1 MIRRL
6 TVFFSIALLT
16 ACSSILQ
23 RPEPPQVALA
33 GITLTEANL
42 FEQTFVLKL
51 RVNNPN
57 SFDLPIKALRYQLDL
72 ADREF
77 MRGQSATAV
86 TIPRFGNA
94 HVEVE
99 AHTNLLEL
107 MRQIGSLSESDRLRY
122 RLRGELTAGE
132 ASFTLPFDRSG
143 EYDFSG
149 LGRML
154 PK

>member
-1 MIRRL
+1 MIRR
-6 TVFFSIALLT
+6 FSVLIFALLLT

-23 RPEPPQVALA
+23 KPEPLQVTLA

-57 SFDLPIKALRYQLDL
+57 SFDLPIKTLRYQLEL

-77 MRGQSATAV
+77 MRGQSATSV

-99 AHTNLLEL
+99 AHTNLYEL
-107 MRQIGSLSESDRLRY
+107 MRQIRGLSEADKLRY
-122 RLRGELTAGE
+122 RLRGELTAGD
-132 ASFTLPFDRSG
+132 ANFTLPFDRSG
-143 EYDFSG
+143 EYDFSV
-149 LGRML
+149 LNRIL
-154 PK
+154 LR

>member
-1 MIRRL
+1 MIHR
-6 TVFFSIALLT
+6 FSVLILMLLLA

-23 RPEPPQVALA
+23 KPEPPQVALA

-42 FEQTFVLKL
+42 FEQRFLLKL
-51 RVNNPN
+51 RVSNPN
-57 SFDLPIKALRYQLDL
+57 GFDLPIKGLRYQLDL

-107 MRQIGSLSESDRLRY
+107 MRQIRSLSESDRLRY

-132 ASFTLPFDRSG
+132 ANFTLPFDRSG
-143 EYDFSG
+143 EYDFSA
-149 LGRML
+149 LDRML
-154 PK
+154 PR